1 MYNIYY
7 IIFFYFSLLS
17 IQTCNIKNKKYFIV
31 LKLPLKHKRRS
42 YSLIIWFE
50 KSTHE
55 IYETKKIK
63 KSKNEK
69 DVAVGTG
76 SFFNQVQEKQI
87 VKLLLKVVCSSHP

>member
-7 IIFFYFSLLS
+7 INFFYFSLLS

-50 KSTHE
+50 KGTHE
-55 IYETKKIK
+55 IYETKNTKIM
-63 KSKNEK
+63 NEK
-69 DVAVGTG
+69 DVAVGKG
-76 SFFNQVQEKQI
+76 SFLNQVQEKQI

>member
-7 IIFFYFSLLS
+7 INFFYFSLLS

-31 LKLPLKHKRRS
+31 LKLPLKHKRSS

-50 KSTHE
+50 KGTHE
-55 IYETKKIK
+55 IYEAKNTK
-63 KSKNEK
+63 SMNEK
-69 DVAVGTG
+69 DVAVGKG

>member
-7 IIFFYFSLLS
+7 INFFYFSLLS

-50 KSTHE
+50 KGTHE
-55 IYETKKIK
+55 IYEAKNTKRM
-63 KSKNEK
+63 NEK
-69 DVAVGTG
+69 DVAVGKG
-76 SFFNQVQEKQI
+76 FFFYHVQEKQI

>member
-7 IIFFYFSLLS
+7 IILFYFSLLS

-42 YSLIIWFE
+42 YSLIILFE
-50 KSTHE
+50 KGTHE
-55 IYETKKIK
+55 IYETNFFFL
-63 KSKNEK
+63 SMNEK
-69 DVAVGTG
+69 DVAVGKG
-76 SFFNQVQEKQI
+76 SFFNHVQEKQI